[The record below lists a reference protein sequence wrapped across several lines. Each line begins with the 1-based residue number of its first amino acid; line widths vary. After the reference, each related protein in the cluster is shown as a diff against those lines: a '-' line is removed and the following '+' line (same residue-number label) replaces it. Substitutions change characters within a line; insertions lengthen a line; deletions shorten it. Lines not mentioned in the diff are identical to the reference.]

1 MQLDV
6 GGASQVI
13 GVNSNGVVR
22 TRNGI
27 TSLNPSGTES
37 WTDRKY
43 TTNRRQKI
51 FHGQTLKQYFIKEN
65 DRNKTIAA
73 ISRMKKMRKGM
84 CMHRVH
90 TIK

>member
-27 TSLNPSGTES
+27 TSLNPSGTDS

-43 TTNRRQKI
+43 TTNDK
-51 FHGQTLKQYFIKEN
+51 
-65 DRNKTIAA
+65 
-73 ISRMKKMRKGM
+73 MKA
-84 CMHRVH
+84 
-90 TIK
+90 